1 MTKREFFLS
10 VVLFVSFIFMI
21 IFLSSEYVFRSG
33 QTVWTIL
40 FVIFLLT
47 GFVFAISKLDSGKRE
62 GHVCFSLLFGKSKLF
77 NILSISFGIS
87 LSISLVFLVI
97 SFAIFEFQSVVEY
110 VDNYF
115 FIHLVVLTIV
125 CIPFG
130 MKIIN
135 KNLNP

>member
-1 MTKREFFLS
+1 
-10 VVLFVSFIFMI
+10 
-21 IFLSSEYVFRSG
+21 
-33 QTVWTIL
+33 
-40 FVIFLLT
+40 
-47 GFVFAISKLDSGKRE
+47 
-62 GHVCFSLLFGKSKLF
+62 LLFGKSKLF